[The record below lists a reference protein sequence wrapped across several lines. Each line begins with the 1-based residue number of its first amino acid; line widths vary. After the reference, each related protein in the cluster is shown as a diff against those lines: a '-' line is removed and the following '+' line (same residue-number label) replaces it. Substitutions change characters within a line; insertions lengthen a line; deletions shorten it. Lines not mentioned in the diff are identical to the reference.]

1 MNIDT
6 GKKLTSPFL
15 LCANSDRD
23 AAFVAHFSRLE
34 DYFEGRFVN
43 MKDTDA
49 LLLIKHLTEQFGIE
63 PKRLVKYLTK

>member
-1 MNIDT
+1 
-6 GKKLTSPFL
+6 
-15 LCANSDRD
+15 
-23 AAFVAHFSRLE
+23 
-34 DYFEGRFVN
+34 